1 MSSPP
6 AHPLTGPAPGP
17 SSGGTGAVRGG
28 GSQQA
33 STSHPAYS
41 YFEHLIH
48 ALVTPRWKRGWPQD
62 AYDCILSTCRVMQQ
76 AESFSLER
84 ACSIL
89 RQRLQRPPRT
99 MFLQWRGEV
108 SHASVLLR
116 VRCGQDSLVACRLA
130 SSGHVDAA
138 TSLLSA
144 QCILARVHSHHRR
157 QMLKTLVGGK
167 EFVVYNDYAYSTL
180 AGHDPHSTGVFA
192 SYIWDKMYSV
202 DFPWELCPNT
212 SDARH
217 VCATYPWGTQ
227 ALVFADGSACWTKN
241 ILGDNETGEEFTPGR
256 SAPCENGLKRGGGGK
271 YAAAYISV
279 EKKGPRHYW
288 DDWGYNITFYTDVLL
303 RCRLTH

>member
-1 MSSPP
+1 
-6 AHPLTGPAPGP
+6 
-17 SSGGTGAVRGG
+17 
-28 GSQQA
+28 
-33 STSHPAYS
+33 
-41 YFEHLIH
+41 
-48 ALVTPRWKRGWPQD
+48 
-62 AYDCILSTCRVMQQ
+62 MQQ

-192 SYIWDKMYSV
+192 SYMRDKMYSV

-279 EKKGPRHYW
+279 QIVPRHYW
-288 DDWGYNITFYTDVLL
+288 DDWGGNIRYDTDVLL